1 MVAAALGVALLTSGC
16 VLPGMGSPA
25 SEVAVQD
32 PAGNLIRLAHAA
44 QQEGRLETALG
55 LYQQAHAVEPH
66 AMVPLLASGEI
77 LQSLGRYDE
86 AAALYRQARSQDPTN
101 PDPYRELGKI
111 FIAQD
116 NASEALKEF
125 DAALHR
131 DSRDFRSWNGRGV
144 ALDMLGRRKAAQE
157 AYRQG
162 IALAPDNVALRN
174 NLGLSLALD
183 GDHGAAIEVLEA
195 LREATPRTRQNLA
208 LAYGLA
214 GRHADAEAVARI
226 DLSSDQVRNNLEY
239 YSRMRGGEQTASF
252 DAAQ

>member
-1 MVAAALGVALLTSGC
+1 SSRAESKVPITGSRSDAHHDCHRLHPVNHSQLPCVWVPYEARKQMAKTGAVQRKSMVAAALGVALLIFGC

-101 PDPYRELGKI
+101 PDPYRELGKA

-116 NASEALKEF
+116 TASEALKEF

-131 DSRDFRSWNGRGV
+131 DSRDFRS
-144 ALDMLGRRKAAQE
+144 
-157 AYRQG
+157 
-162 IALAPDNVALRN
+162 
-174 NLGLSLALD
+174 
-183 GDHGAAIEVLEA
+183 
-195 LREATPRTRQNLA
+195 
-208 LAYGLA
+208 
-214 GRHADAEAVARI
+214 
-226 DLSSDQVRNNLEY
+226 
-239 YSRMRGGEQTASF
+239 
-252 DAAQ
+252 